1 MSSNNEK
8 IVNACGKGHE
18 GNEQETLPGR
28 TGEYEHLSLDSK
40 GSRPL
45 RASRATPLSLPSGHS
60 GSAQGPDELCG
71 LGCREGDGEITFC
84 ERGMG
89 VAGVTAVVME

>member
-1 MSSNNEK
+1 MSK
-8 IVNACGKGHE
+8 RPYQAG
-18 GNEQETLPGR
+18 Q
-28 TGEYEHLSLDSK
+28 GEYEHLSLDSK

-45 RASRATPLSLPSGHS
+45 RASCATPLSLPSGHS